1 MTFTA
6 SHVRSIRSRFG
17 FSMMDAKRACQIGE
31 ERFSG
36 DHELGARWILA
47 NQLAVNV
54 RGGPE
59 ARALYN
65 DKQARAAKAREEA
78 LKA

>member
-6 SHVRSIRSRFG
+6 SHVHAIRSRFG

-36 DHELGARWILA
+36 DHELGGRRPTGRQRARRTRSTGSL
-47 NQLAVNV
+47 
-54 RGGPE
+54 
-59 ARALYN
+59 
-65 DKQARAAKAREEA
+65 
-78 LKA
+78 